1 MCLKISFLVLSLVV
15 LVVLMVFV
23 DPVLELL
30 VFWGLLV

>member
-15 LVVLMVFV
+15 LVVLMVLV